1 VRKKS
6 LEEQLR
12 EQARYADRPRHPI
25 VGVLDNIRSVYN
37 VGAIFRTADAVRLQE
52 LVLCGMTARPPRPDI
67 RKTALGAEETVPWRY
82 FESAEEAVR
91 VLKKQGFQIALLEQ
105 TDESVDLWEARFDF
119 PLALVVGHEWH
130 GVSEEVL
137 PLADLAVSIPMFGAK
152 TSLNVSVAFGIAAY
166 AALQRWLAKQG
177 QSS

>member
-1 VRKKS
+1 MRKKS

-12 EQARYADRPRHPI
+12 EREAYADRPRHPI

-37 VGAIFRTADAVRLQE
+37 VGAIFRTADAARLQE
-52 LVLCGMTARPPRPDI
+52 LLLCGMTARPPRPDI

-82 FESAEEAVR
+82 FGSASEAVAE
-91 VLKKQGFQIALLEQ
+91 LKTRGYQIAVLEQ
-105 TDESVDLWEARFDF
+105 TDESVDLWEARFRF
-119 PLALVVGHEWH
+119 PVALVVGHEWH
-130 GVSEEVL
+130 GVSEELL

-166 AALQRWLAKQG
+166 TVLRSWLASKG
-177 QSS
+177 